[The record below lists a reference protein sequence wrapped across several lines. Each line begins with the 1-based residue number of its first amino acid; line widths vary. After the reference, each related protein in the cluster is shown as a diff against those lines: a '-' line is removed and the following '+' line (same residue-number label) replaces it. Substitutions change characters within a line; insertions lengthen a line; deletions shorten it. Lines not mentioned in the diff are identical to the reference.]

1 VSDGPL
7 SGIRVLE
14 VCHVL
19 AGPFCAMI
27 LGDLGA
33 DVIKIEPPG
42 GEIARSMTSRFTG
55 PYNDYFSSL
64 NRNKR
69 SIVLDLNSPDGQAR
83 LAELAATS
91 HALITNLRPQT
102 IRRFGL
108 TYDALR
114 VHNERL
120 VCLALTGFGLDGP
133 YADKPAYDYIV
144 QALTGVMTL
153 TGDPGTLPTKAGYSA
168 VDNSTGIMGAVGL
181 LAKLVEGKGGQV
193 DVSLFDTMLAQLN
206 YLASSYL
213 NHAVVPQRIANS
225 AHPHLVPA
233 QVFATSDGYLI
244 LFISTDKFW
253 RRFCDLV
260 GWTGQADDPR
270 FATIAARAENRDVLV
285 AAVEKL
291 LESRTTAEWVEVIGA
306 EGIVVSGV
314 ETLDRALDGEMAAAR
329 EMIAVIPT
337 PDGALRVVGNPIKL
351 SGHTQRYAPPP
362 LLGEHSEDIL
372 GPDAS
377 VAAAK

>member
-7 SGIRVLE
+7 SGIRVIE

-33 DVIKIEPPG
+33 DVIKVEPPG
-42 GEIARSMTSRFTG
+42 GDMARNITKQFTG
-55 PYNDYFSSL
+55 PYNDYFASI

-69 SIVLDLNSPDGQAR
+69 SVVLDLNTDAGKAR
-83 LAELAATS
+83 LAELAADS
-91 HALITNLRPQT
+91 HALITNLRPAT

-108 TYDALR
+108 TYDDLKA
-114 VHNERL
+114 HNEKL

-153 TGDPGTLPTKAGYSA
+153 TGDPGTAPTKAGYSA

-213 NHAVVPQRIANS
+213 NHGILPQRTAKS
-225 AHPHLVPA
+225 AHPHMVPA
-233 QVFATSDGYLI
+233 QVFETKDGFLM
-244 LFISTDKFW
+244 LFVSTDKFW
-253 RRFCDLV
+253 QRFCDV
-260 GWTGQADDPR
+260 VDWTDRAGDPQ
-270 FATIAARAENRDVLV
+270 FATMAARAENRETVIE
-285 AAVEKL
+285 AVSAL
-291 LESRTTAEWVEVIGA
+291 LRTRTTEDWVARLGG

-314 ETLDRALDGEMAAAR
+314 ETLDRALDGDMAAAR

-337 PDGALRVVGNPIKL
+337 PDGALRVVGNPIKMPD
-351 SGHTQRYAPPP
+351 HPPRYGLPP
-362 LLGEHSEDIL
+362 LLGEHTDEVL
-372 GPDAS
+372 GPDPAA
-377 VAAAK
+377 AAAK